1 MRRTALIETKIAG
14 KTIAKGDRM
23 VMWYVSG
30 NWDEEAIDAP
40 G

>member
-23 VMWYVSG
+23 VT
-30 NWDEEAIDAP
+30 
-40 G
+40 